1 MRKLALFIIPLLLL
15 CSCSKEND
23 VLNDFKNKYDR
34 QIENWQ
40 NKEYHVTSFG
50 DGTYRIDVYY
60 NYQETLQEKKHYVSS
75 WYYSHGKYLYLGN

>member
-1 MRKLALFIIPLLLL
+1 MKKTLLLIPLLLL

-23 VLNDFKNKYDR
+23 VLNNFKNKYDR

-40 NKEYHVTSFG
+40 NKEYHITSYG

-75 WYYSHGKYLYLGN
+75 WYYSHGKYLYLGS